1 MPPRSPAADPPAP
14 RPRLL
19 PLALRE
25 LRGGRARLTFFA
37 ACLSV
42 GVAAVVAVAGI
53 GGGLE
58 TGLRQQARRLLA
70 ADLEVSGTAPL
81 PTDLGDLVGKALTGV
96 GPWQRT
102 DVKELVTLV
111 AADTSGQG
119 DGAEPSGA
127 PSPPGKSQ
135 LVELKVIDG
144 TYPFY
149 GTLSLSPD
157 RPLEELLSDPKG
169 GGAVVAPDLLTHLGL
184 RVGDRIRIGGLAVPI
199 TGVVTAEPDRLGGAF
214 GFSAGPR
221 VFLGPET
228 FDRTGLE
235 TTGSRIRYRALIRLP
250 GDAGR
255 TVADRAARAIRAAL
269 PASRGY
275 RVETWAQAQPSLRR
289 GVDRAQRYLGLVALL
304 SLLVGGIGVGQT
316 VRAWLAGRLDAIA
329 VLECLG
335 MRPREVLAL
344 YAGQTVLLGL
354 AGSLI
359 GTVAGVGLELGV
371 PHFAS
376 SLLPPNLIDPWQPWA
391 IVRGLVL
398 GVGVA
403 LLFGL
408 PSLGVALR
416 VPPARVLRRSAE
428 PLPVARWLRVV
439 TAFAVVAGVWVT
451 ATVQSGSAWL
461 GTQFTGGTLAAAA
474 ALALAARGVVWAVA
488 RSRREERRLAG
499 RFWLRHGLAALGRPG
514 AGTLAAIVALGLGV
528 LVVVGQWRVERR
540 LTSELLHGL
549 PAEAPSVFLIDIQ
562 PDQWSGV
569 HRLLEG
575 AGATKIDSVPVVMAR
590 LSAIDG
596 RSVDT
601 LARRRS
607 EDRGQPGE
615 RDERGGRREGGGH
628 RWALTREQRLTYLE
642 HLPADNKIVAG
653 KLWSKPG
660 VPEVS
665 VEQDFAHDL
674 GVHLGSTLTFDV
686 QGMPLKLE
694 VTSLRTVDWSTFGIN
709 FFLVVEPGVL
719 DEAPQFRIAAAH
731 LPTGGEGPFQD
742 RVAASFPNVTVLRVR
757 EILDKVVAV
766 IRALAG
772 GVRFVG
778 AFTVLAGTAILAGAV
793 AAGAARRGREVALLK
808 TLGATRAG
816 VVAAYSIE
824 YALVG
829 LVAGVIGAVGGGV
842 LSWAVVVRGME
853 IPWALDPMPLVVG
866 ALGSAALAVIAGL
879 AASARALRVRPVE
892 ALRTST

>member
-1 MPPRSPAADPPAP
+1 MSLDPPALDRRP
-14 RPRLL
+14 ARPRLL
-19 PLALRE
+19 PLAVRE
-25 LRGGRARLTFFA
+25 LRGGRARLAFFT
-37 ACLSV
+37 ACLAV

-53 GGGLE
+53 GGGIE

-70 ADLEVSGTAPL
+70 ADLAVTGTAPL
-81 PTDLGDLVGKALTGV
+81 PARLGRLLETALAGI
-96 GPWQRT
+96 GPWRRT

-111 AADTSGQG
+111 AAEAG
-119 DGAEPSGA
+119 ERGA
-127 PSPPGKSQ
+127 PPGRPGKSQ

-149 GTLSLSPD
+149 GDLVLSPE
-157 RPLEELLSDPKG
+157 RPLGELLSRPEG
-169 GGAVVAPDLLTHLGL
+169 GGAVVAPELLAHLGL
-184 RVGDRIRIGGLAVPI
+184 HVGDRLLVGGVPVPI

-221 VFLGPET
+221 VFLGPQT

-250 GDAGR
+250 SDAGR
-255 TVADRAARAIRAAL
+255 PAADRAARAIRAAL
-269 PASRGY
+269 PAGRGY
-275 RVETWAQAQPSLRR
+275 RVETWAEAQPSLRR
-289 GVDRAQRYLGLVALL
+289 GVDRAQRFLGLVALL

-335 MRPREVLAL
+335 LRPREVLVL
-344 YAGQTVLLGL
+344 YAGQTALLGL
-354 AGSLI
+354 AGSLA
-359 GTVAGVGLELGV
+359 GCAAGVGLELAV
-371 PHFAS
+371 PHLAS
-376 SLLPPNLIDPWQPWA
+376 SLLPPGLVDPWQPWA
-391 IVRGLVL
+391 IVRGLAL

-408 PSLGVALR
+408 PSLGVVLR
-416 VPPARVLRRSAE
+416 VPPARVLRRSAD
-428 PLPVARWLRVV
+428 PLPVGRWLLVA
-439 TAFAVVAGVWVT
+439 TAAAVVAGVWTT
-451 ATVQSGSAWL
+451 AAVQSRSAWMGAQFTL
-461 GTQFTGGTLAAAA
+461 GTVAATAVLAA
-474 ALALAARGVVWAVA
+474 AARGVVWAVA
-488 RSRREERRLAG
+488 RTRREERRLAG

-549 PAEAPSVFLIDIQ
+549 PTEAPSVFLIDIQ
-562 PDQWSGV
+562 PGQWPGV
-569 HRLLEG
+569 DRLLEN
-575 AGATKIDSVPVVMAR
+575 AGATRIDSVPVVMAR
-590 LSAIDG
+590 LSGIDG

-601 LARRRS
+601 IARA
-607 EDRGQPGE
+607 
-615 RDERGGRREGGGH
+615 RREGRRGERREGEGDR

-642 HLPADNKIVAG
+642 TLPEDNRIVAG
-653 KLWSKPG
+653 KLWSEPG
-660 VPEVS
+660 VAEVS
-665 VEQDFAHDL
+665 VEEDFAHDL
-674 GVHLGSTLTFDV
+674 GVHLGSTLRFDV
-686 QGMPLKLE
+686 QGVPLELT

-719 DEAPQFRIAAAH
+719 EKAPQFRIAAAH
-731 LPTGGEGPFQD
+731 LPAGGEGPFQD
-742 RVAASFPNVTVLRVR
+742 RLVAAFPNVTVLRVR

-766 IRALAG
+766 IRSLAG

-793 AAGAARRGREVALLK
+793 AAGAARRSREVALLK

-853 IPWALDPMPLVVG
+853 IPWALDPLPLVVG
-866 ALGSAALAVIAGL
+866 ALGAAALAVVAGL

-892 ALRTST
+892 ALRTSL

>member
-1 MPPRSPAADPPAP
+1 MSDPPP

-25 LRGGRARLTFFA
+25 MRGGRARLTFFT
-37 ACLSV
+37 ACLAV

-53 GGGLE
+53 GGGIE

-70 ADLEVSGTAPL
+70 ADLAVSGTAPL
-81 PTDLGDLVGKALTGV
+81 PADLDDLLGKTLAGV
-96 GPWQRT
+96 GPWRRT

-111 AADTSGQG
+111 AADAPGESGGTQS
-119 DGAEPSGA
+119 SGA
-127 PSPPGKSQ
+127 PGPPASPGPPGKSQ

-149 GTLSLSPD
+149 GKLELAPD
-157 RPLEELLSDPKG
+157 RPLQDLLSRPDG

-184 RVGDRIRIGGLAVPI
+184 RVGDRIRVGGVAVPI
-199 TGVVTAEPDRLGGAF
+199 TGVVNAEPDRLGGAF

-221 VFLGPET
+221 VFLGPRT

-250 GDAGR
+250 TDAGR
-255 TVADRAARAIRAAL
+255 PVADRAAQAIRAAL
-269 PASRGY
+269 PASQGY

-344 YAGQTVLLGL
+344 YAGQTALLGL
-354 AGSLI
+354 VGSLV
-359 GTVAGVGLELGV
+359 GTVAGVALELGL
-371 PHFAS
+371 PHLAS
-376 SLLPPNLIDPWQPWA
+376 SLLPPELIDPWQPWA
-391 IVRGLVL
+391 MVRGLTL
-398 GVGVA
+398 GIGVA

-428 PLPVARWLRVV
+428 PLPVALWLRVV
-439 TAFAVVAGVWVT
+439 TACAVVAGVWAT
-451 ATVQSGSAWL
+451 ATVQSRSAWM
-461 GTQFTGGTLAAAA
+461 GTQFTFGTLAATA

-488 RSRREERRLAG
+488 RFRREDRRLAG

-596 RSVDT
+596 RSVET

-607 EDRGQPGE
+607 EERDRG
-615 RDERGGRREGGGH
+615 DEQGGRREGGSS

-642 HLPADNKIVAG
+642 TLPEDNKIVAG
-653 KLWSKPG
+653 TLWSKPG

-686 QGMPLKLE
+686 QGVPLKLE

-719 DEAPQFRIAAAH
+719 DKAPQFRIAAAH

-766 IRALAG
+766 IRALAE

-793 AAGAARRGREVALLK
+793 AAGAARRSREVALLK

-866 ALGSAALAVIAGL
+866 ALGSAALAVVAGL

-892 ALRTST
+892 ALRTSG